1 MNRLASRLILASVIA
16 LVLPAGVSAQT
27 ANPVNGT
34 WKLNPEKSTV
44 KDGRAL
50 PQSEI
55 RKYEASADTQNGV
68 IDRTDAQGKTS
79 RIEYTA
85 KFDGKDY
92 PITGTPDADTIAVT
106 RVDAYAIKAV
116 EKRAGKPVIHIT
128 RNVAKDGKSMT
139 IEFRGTTAKG
149 EKIDRVLFFDKQ

>member
-1 MNRLASRLILASVIA
+1 MYAFSLLKCLNAVTPLRTDKCYFHGNNLRSTTAAEKEVAMNRLASRIILASVIA

-34 WKLNPEKSTV
+34 WKLNPEKSTG

-68 IDRTDAQGKTS
+68 VDRTDAQGKTS
-79 RIEYTA
+79 RSEERRV
-85 KFDGKDY
+85 GKECRSRWSPY
-92 PITGTPDADTIAVT
+92 
-106 RVDAYAIKAV
+106 
-116 EKRAGKPVIHIT
+116 H
-128 RNVAKDGKSMT
+128 
-139 IEFRGTTAKG
+139 
-149 EKIDRVLFFDKQ
+149 